1 MRKLTKILS
10 VTLTLSVVIF
20 MSSCITMQPTA
31 SKVVPRAFS
40 SISKIHYI
48 DDLKLS
54 RENYKIIN
62 TETAEAS
69 VFYEEY
75 VNKFGKDDGYGIGEV
90 NGEFLLKYKA
100 IAVGNDVS
108 YKLDSHTGII
118 KYGTLTNDFSD
129 FEYEAYSLAAGLAT
143 YRLINAVQDQGADA
157 VIEPI
162 VTVKLGQE
170 GRKIIYTATISAKL
184 IKINTK

>member
-1 MRKLTKILS
+1 MTSCFSIQQSTGR
-10 VTLTLSVVIF
+10 VIPK
-20 MSSCITMQPTA
+20 T
-31 SKVVPRAFS
+31 FS
-40 SISKIHYI
+40 SISRIHYI

-69 VFYEEY
+69 VFSEDY
-75 VNKFGKDDGYGIGEV
+75 VNAFGKIQGYGIGEV
-90 NGEFLLKYKA
+90 NGEFLLKYKSMGS
-100 IAVGNDVS
+100 GNETS
-108 YKLDSHTGII
+108 YKLDSYSGII
-118 KYGTLTNDFSD
+118 KYGTLTADFSD
-129 FEYEAYSLAAGLAT
+129 FEYEPYALAAGLAT

-162 VTVKLGQE
+162 ITVKVGQE
-170 GRKIIYTATISAKL
+170 GRKVIYTATISAKL